1 MVRVS
6 DGDGDVEVK
15 FLLFLPSAYLFSL
28 LPELLP
34 SMKDQEGKG
43 FLVRAYLV
51 VAYGGVYLVA
61 AGFVPD
67 VSMVLPYV
75 LRRRHTYGVRRSL
88 VFGITHSVRSTE

>member
-15 FLLFLPSAYLFSL
+15 FLLLFVPSAYLFSL

-34 SMKDQEGKG
+34 SMKDQEGKS

-51 VAYGGVYLVA
+51 VAYGVYLVA

-67 VSMVLPYV
+67 VSMVLCTPYSV
-75 LRRRHTYGVRRSL
+75 EGIHTP
-88 VFGITHSVRSTE
+88 